1 MKYID
6 DAKEFE
12 NEELG
17 YENEIVE
24 IENEEGMLI
33 QFFNVGTLDFNG
45 KTYAFFQP
53 AEEVEG
59 IAPDEIL
66 VFEFDETIGEL
77 LKIEDKEL
85 EEKLLQDFANEY
97 LGEYV
102 NEEDYLS

>member
-59 IAPDEIL
+59 IAPEDVL
-66 VFEFDETIGEL
+66 VFEFDETTGEL

-102 NEEDYLS
+102 SEEDYLS

>member
-6 DAKEFE
+6 DVKELE
-12 NEELG
+12 TEELG

-24 IENEEGMLI
+24 LENEEGMVV
-33 QFFNVGTLDFNG
+33 QFFLVGSLDFEG

-59 IAPDEIL
+59 IAPEEVI
-66 VFEFDETIGEL
+66 VFEVDEEGEDL
-77 LKIEDKEL
+77 IEIADKDLEKKLL
-85 EEKLLQDFANEY
+85 EEFSNDY

-102 NEEDYLS
+102 NEEEYYS

>member
-33 QFFNVGTLDFNG
+33 QFFNVGTFDFNG

-66 VFEFDETIGEL
+66 VFEFDETTGEL

>member
-6 DAKEFE
+6 DAKEYSA
-12 NEELG
+12 EELG
-17 YENEIVE
+17 YEDEIIE

-66 VFEFDETIGEL
+66 VFEFDETTGEL